1 MSTKPLK
8 GALIGAGNVT
18 LFHLQAWE
26 RIPQASIVAI
36 ADPDLDK
43 ARTRAGEF
51 GIDPGR
57 VFTSLSDLLQAE
69 EGLDFVDI
77 ATPPHAHYE
86 PTKLAAAHGLH
97 ILCQKPFAL
106 SLAEARAMIK
116 ACQHAGV
123 VLGINE
129 NWRWRPWYR
138 AIRSMISQGK
148 IGRPVYARFFAH
160 SSAWLPTRVRPP
172 NHRLHGMKQVIFLE
186 WGIHLVDVMRFLFG
200 EPDSVYARMAGLSPE
215 LIGEDRAV
223 VMLAF
228 GELTALIDISWSSFA
243 PWGAANRIRHNV
255 EDVRIEG
262 NAGTIVLFPD
272 PSKGDLIRLT
282 TAQEEWERPAY
293 DCEPFEAYLRSY
305 VAAQSHFVECLLS
318 GNTPETTGEDNLK
331 TLAVTL
337 AAYHSAE
344 HNMVVRVQD
353 YKETYADRDE
363 SG

>member
-1 MSTKPLK
+1 VSTKPLK
-8 GALIGAGNVT
+8 GALIGAGNVKP
-18 LFHLQAWE
+18 FHLQAWE

-43 ARTRAGEF
+43 ARTRAREF

-57 VFTSLSDLLQAE
+57 VFTSLSDLLQAK
-69 EGLDFVDI
+69 EGLDFLDI
-77 ATPPHAHYE
+77 ATPPHV
-86 PTKLAAAHGLH
+86 
-97 ILCQKPFAL
+97 LCQKPFAL
-106 SLAEARAMIK
+106 RLAEARAMIK
-116 ACQHAGV
+116 ACQRAGV

-148 IGRPVYARFFAH
+148 IGRPIYARFFAH

-186 WGIHLVDVMRFLFG
+186 WGIHLVDVLRFLFG

-228 GELTALIDISWSSFA
+228 GELTALIDISWSSCA

-255 EDVRIEG
+255 EHVRIEG
-262 NAGTIVLFPD
+262 DAGTIVLFPD
-272 PSKGDLIRLT
+272 PSKGDLIRLI

-293 DCEPFEAYLRSY
+293 ERLRTHRGLLAYLRRR
-305 VAAQSHFVECLLS
+305 
-318 GNTPETTGEDNLK
+318 PESFRRM
-331 TLAVTL
+331 LA
-337 AAYHSAE
+337 E
-344 HNMVVRVQD
+344 W
-353 YKETYADRDE
+353 
-363 SG
+363 